1 MIYFQ
6 RGNENENLTAADLNE
21 GLSAAMDKLGSRQKV
36 LAIPPDITRFYSR
49 AGLLTEFAWKYYG
62 AAMTDIL
69 PALGTH
75 FAMTDAEIDR
85 MFGDVPHD
93 LFRVHD
99 WRNDVVH

>member
-1 MIYFQ
+1 M
-6 RGNENENLTAADLNE
+6 
-21 GLSAAMDKLGSRQKV
+21 

-49 AGLLTEFAWKYYG
+49 AGLNLLNLLGSITARK
-62 AAMTDIL
+62 MTDIL

-85 MFGDVPHD
+85 MFGDVPHE

-99 WRNDVVH
+99 WRNDVVNTWRVPADYLSERLAG